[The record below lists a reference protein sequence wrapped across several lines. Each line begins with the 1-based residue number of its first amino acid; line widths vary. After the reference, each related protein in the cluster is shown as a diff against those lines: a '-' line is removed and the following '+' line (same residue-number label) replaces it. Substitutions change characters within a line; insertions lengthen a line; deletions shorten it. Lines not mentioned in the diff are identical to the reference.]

1 MTARRLLAWLGPA
14 LVVVALAFS
23 PAVVAAE
30 ASAAPASAA
39 VKTVHVPDQ
48 GGYQD
53 GYRTGY
59 RAGFRDGYRD
69 ARDDCRAGLGQQG
82 YGQYLRTTP
91 SLYNQGYAVGYGS
104 GYSSGFGRAEIRYC

>member
-1 MTARRLLAWLGPA
+1 MTARRVLARLGPA
-14 LVVVALAFS
+14 LVVVALTVS

-30 ASAAPASAA
+30 ASAVPSS
-39 VKTVHVPDQ
+39 TVETAHVPNQ

-69 ARDDCRAGLGQQG
+69 SREDCRAGVGKQG
-82 YGQYLRTTP
+82 YGQYLRTAP
-91 SLYNQGYAVGYGS
+91 SLYSQGYAVGYGS